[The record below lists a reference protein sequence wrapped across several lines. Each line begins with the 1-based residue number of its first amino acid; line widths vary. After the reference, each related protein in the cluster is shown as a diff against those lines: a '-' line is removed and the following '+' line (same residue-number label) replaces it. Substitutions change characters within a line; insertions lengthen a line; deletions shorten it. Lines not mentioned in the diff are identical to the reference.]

1 MNSAPRFVTQP
12 HTVAANAGDTYPRN
26 RVASHEGFAPNANT
40 SSNRTDNE
48 PTRGELI
55 DDRFHPTPSA
65 SIHELPPEVL
75 RHWGLLASPFSP
87 HAMVD
92 VPWDAANFYFR
103 IASHTS
109 AFSWL
114 QRLLSRPGSLGVV
127 SASTGAGSTT
137 WLRQL
142 AASSGLG
149 STAFETA
156 VANWRNQ
163 SIDELTGCLMRT
175 GGNVETLSQVRTLWL
190 IQTHQSQ
197 TTSTK
202 LKYADINRAALL
214 AGWYSAR
221 ANRLRN
227 LQVLVVRKHQRR
239 SAGSK
244 RFSIAAADRLA
255 TFHLSRPHASEL
267 RRCVNAAMQHA
278 GATRPAFTVSAATQL
293 ADSSEGSIS
302 RLASLVH
309 AALVHGQVA
318 GIRQITA
325 ADLSTPLKNHAEM
338 PNTTSKAA

>member
-12 HTVAANAGDTYPRN
+12 HSVKPDTSAR
-26 RVASHEGFAPNANT
+26 
-40 SSNRTDNE
+40 RTYCE

-65 SIHELPPEVL
+65 AIHELPPEVL
-75 RHWGLLASPFSP
+75 RHWGLLASPFSS
-87 HAMVD
+87 HATVD
-92 VPWDAANFYFR
+92 VPWDASNFYFR
-103 IASHTS
+103 ISAHTS

-114 QRLLSRPGSLGVV
+114 QRLLSRPGSLGIV
-127 SASTGAGSTT
+127 SASNGSGSTT

-156 VANWRNQ
+156 VADWRNQ
-163 SIDELTGCLMRT
+163 SIDELAGDLLRI
-175 GGNVETLSQVRTLWL
+175 GGNVETFSQVRTLWL
-190 IQTHQSQ
+190 IQTSQ
-197 TTSTK
+197 PSPTFNTSKDT
-202 LKYADINRAALL
+202 DINRAALL

-221 ANRLRN
+221 ADRLRN
-227 LQVLVVRKHQRR
+227 LQVLIVRKRR
-239 SAGSK
+239 RRQAGPK
-244 RFSIAAADRLA
+244 RFSIAAADHSA
-255 TFHLSRPHASEL
+255 MFHLSRPHASEL

-293 ADSSEGSIS
+293 ADSSNGSIS

-325 ADLSTPLKNHAEM
+325 ADLSTPLKSHAEM
-338 PNTTSKAA
+338 RSTASKAA